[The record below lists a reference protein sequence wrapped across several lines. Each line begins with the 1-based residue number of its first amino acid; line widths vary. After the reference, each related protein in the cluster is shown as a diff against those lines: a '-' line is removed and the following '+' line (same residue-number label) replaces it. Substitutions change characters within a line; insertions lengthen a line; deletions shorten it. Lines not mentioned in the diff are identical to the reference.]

1 MNSNNK
7 ESIVKSF
14 VEFFTEKERLLMEQ
28 WNELQESLSG
38 ETKSTA
44 GDKHET
50 GRASIHLEQENLA
63 KQIKLLKSEIDK
75 FKKINF
81 TINSH
86 TVSLGTLVITKD
98 VNFLYSGVSGRIE
111 LHHKPTFSISQ
122 SSPIAQQLQN
132 LTKGDDFIFGKSRI
146 KILEII

>member
-14 VEFFTEKERLLMEQ
+14 VELFTEKERLLMEQ

-63 KQIKLLKSEIDK
+63 KQIKLLKSEIDT
-75 FKKINF
+75 FKKVNF

-86 TVSLGTLVITKD
+86 TVSLGSLVITQD
-98 VNFLYSGVSGRIE
+98 VNFLYSGVSGKIE
-111 LHHKPTFSISQ
+111 IQRKPTFSISQ

-132 LTKGDDFIFGKSRI
+132 LTKGDDFIFGKNRI